1 MTDILSIDQKSG
13 TKKAAPTNVL
23 RIRNFRMLWIGE
35 GISLLGDQFYM
46 IALPWL
52 VLLLTG
58 NPLAVGT
65 VFAMA
70 GVPRALFMLVG
81 GALTD
86 HFTPRKLMLGSNL
99 ARMILT
105 GLLAGLVL
113 TNLIQLWMLYVSAL
127 LFGLADAFFFPA
139 QSSIVPQLVAKDQ
152 LQMGNAIIQGTAT
165 LSLFL
170 GPLLA
175 GVMISWLDAGTTHS
189 TLGIAF
195 AFGLDSFSFLASIT
209 MLSLMRIQNTNAYIE
224 KSESGVL
231 ASIREGLLY
240 VWNDA
245 TLKIVFPI
253 VMGLNL
259 LINGPFAVGIP
270 VLARTRF
277 PEGAAAFGLIMS
289 VFGGGALLGT
299 VLAGV
304 LPKPSKLL
312 GTISLSIISLMG
324 IGLAVIGFAP
334 TAYIAA
340 TAALGMGIANGYANV
355 MLITWLQQKIA
366 PEMTGRIMSLV
377 MFAAIGLN
385 PVSTALAGALIGLNA
400 TVLLVCAGISMTL
413 FTLLAAFSPT
423 VRAGMDELYPAE
435 ADCTYPARSEFFTTL
450 RL

>member
-1 MTDILSIDQKSG
+1 MTDTLSIDQKSG
-13 TKKAAPTNVL
+13 TKEAAPTNVL

-58 NPLAVGT
+58 NALAVGT

-86 HFTPRKLMLGSNL
+86 HFTPRKLMIGSNL

-105 GLLAGLVL
+105 GLLSGLVL

-139 QSSIVPQLVAKDQ
+139 QSSMVPQLVAKDQ

-175 GVMISWLDAGTTHS
+175 GVMISGLDAGTTHY

-224 KSESGVL
+224 KTESGVL

-324 IGLAVIGFAP
+324 IGLAVVGFAP

-423 VRAGMDELYPAE
+423 VRAGMD
-435 ADCTYPARSEFFTTL
+435 
-450 RL
+450 